1 MTDLISRRAVTFS
14 GDIAD
19 SNYDSERYYVGG
31 VDLEDEMADLQK
43 QVFPFA
49 HNEDQEVIIRFQIKV
64 TDESSLELGAGDFGV
79 ERYVGVA
86 QANTAL
92 GQRRPLARLVSTR
105 SRSPAVSLRG
115 APARGGVFKRMG
127 LK

>member
-1 MTDLISRRAVTFS
+1 MSDLISRRAVTFS

-31 VDLEDEMADLQK
+31 VDLEEEMVDLQK

-49 HNEDQEVIIRFQIKV
+49 HNEDKEVTIRFQIKV
-64 TDESSLELGAGDFGV
+64 TDESALELGAGDFGV

-92 GQRRPLARLVSTR
+92 GHAVPLGLRELTR
-105 SRSPAVSLRG
+105 CRSPAG
-115 APARGGVFKRMG
+115 
-127 LK
+127 